1 MSRERDKSG
10 PSTRAV
16 HAGERST
23 RVRVTDSLTTP
34 IVQTAAFWFRDT
46 QEVIAYQEGRHP
58 SFEYGRY
65 GNPTTRAVEIKLCE
79 LEGGADCV
87 VSASGMNSVTT
98 MLLALVPQ
106 NGHVV
111 TTHDCYRRTRQFMQ
125 TVMPKM
131 GVRCT
136 VIDPSDLAALERA
149 VADGAHLFFS
159 ESPTNP
165 YLRCVD
171 VAAVA
176 QRCRASGTIVVIDS
190 TLATPA
196 NQQALALGA
205 DLVLHSATKY
215 LAGHNDVLAGA
226 LVGSEALIRPI
237 RELHGVLGGVLDPHA
252 AYLVLR
258 GMKTLSL
265 RVARANENAAAIARF
280 LEQHDKIERV
290 HYPGLPSHPD
300 HAVAKRQMRNGFGGM
315 VSFEVR
321 GGLEAASKLIDALRV
336 PYIAPSMG
344 GVESL
349 VEQPTVI
356 SYWDKTPAERAQLG
370 IRDNLVRFSCG
381 IEDAEDLLRDL
392 EQALERV

>member
-1 MSRERDKSG
+1 MSRERKKDG
-10 PSTRAV
+10 PSTKAV

-23 RVRVTDSLTTP
+23 RSRVTDSLTTP
-34 IVQTAAFWFRDT
+34 IVQTAAYWFRDT

-65 GNPTTRAVEIKLCE
+65 GNPTSRAVETKLVE
-79 LEGGADCV
+79 LEGGEDCV

-136 VIDPSDLAALERA
+136 VIDPADLGALERA
-149 VADGAHLFFS
+149 VADGANLFFS

-165 YLRCVD
+165 YLRVVD

-176 QRCRASGTIVVIDS
+176 ERCRPRGTIVVIDS
-190 TLATPA
+190 TLATPV
-196 NQQALALGA
+196 NQQAIALGA
-205 DLVLHSATKY
+205 DLVLHSVTKY

-226 LVGSEALIRPI
+226 LVGRESLIRQI

-265 RVARANENAAAIARF
+265 RVARANENAGAVARF

-290 HYPGLPSHPD
+290 HYPGLPSHRD
-300 HAVAKRQMRNGFGGM
+300 HAVAKRQMTGFGGM

-321 GGLEAASKLIDALRV
+321 GGLEGASKLIDALRV

-356 SYWDKTPAERAQLG
+356 SYWDKSPEERAQIG
-370 IRDNLVRFSCG
+370 IRDNLVRYSCG
-381 IEDAEDLLRDL
+381 IEDADDLIRDL

>member
-1 MSRERDKSG
+1 MSRERDKGG
-10 PSTRAV
+10 PSTQAV
-16 HAGERST
+16 HGGERAT
-23 RVRVTDSLTTP
+23 RARVTDSLTTP
-34 IVQTAAFWFRDT
+34 IVQTAAYWFRDT

-65 GNPTTRAVEIKLCE
+65 GNPTTRAVETKLCE
-79 LEGGADCV
+79 LEGGADCI

-98 MLLALVPQ
+98 MLLALLPQ

-111 TTHDCYRRTRQFMQ
+111 TTHDCYRRTRQFIQ
-125 TVMPKM
+125 TVLPKM

-136 VIDPSDLAALERA
+136 VIDPSDLDALERA
-149 VADGAHLFFS
+149 VADDANVFFS

-165 YLRCVD
+165 YLRVVD

-176 QRCRASGTIVVIDS
+176 ERCRPHGTIVVIDS
-190 TLATPA
+190 TLATPV

-205 DLVLHSATKY
+205 DLVLHSVTKY

-226 LVGSEALIRPI
+226 LVGKEAFIRPI
-237 RELHGVLGGVLDPHA
+237 RELHGVLGGVIDPHA

-258 GMKTLSL
+258 GMKTLAL
-265 RVARANENAAAIARF
+265 RVARANENAMAIARF

-290 HYPGLPSHPD
+290 HYPGLPSHRD
-300 HAVAKRQMRNGFGGM
+300 HTVARRQMSGFGGM

-321 GGLEAASKLIDALRV
+321 GGLDGASKLIDALRV

-349 VEQPTVI
+349 IEQPTII
-356 SYWDKTPAERAQLG
+356 SYWDKTPEEREQLG

-381 IEDAEDLLRDL
+381 IEDTDDLLRDL

>member
-1 MSRERDKSG
+1 MSRKGDKSG
-10 PSTRAV
+10 PSTQAV
-16 HAGERST
+16 HAGERVT
-23 RVRVTDSLTTP
+23 RARVTDSLTTP

-65 GNPTTRAVEIKLCE
+65 GNPTTRAVEVKLCE

-106 NGHVV
+106 DGHVV

-125 TVMPKM
+125 TLMPKM

-136 VIDPSDLAALERA
+136 VIDPADLAALERA
-149 VADGAHLFFS
+149 VADGANLFFS

-176 QRCRASGTIVVIDS
+176 ERCRAAGTIVVIDS
-190 TLATPA
+190 TLATPM

-226 LVGSEALIRPI
+226 LVGKEAFIRPI
-237 RELHGVLGGVLDPHA
+237 RELHGVLGGVIDPHA

-321 GGLEAASKLIDALRV
+321 GGLEGASKLIDALRV

-381 IEDAEDLLRDL
+381 IEDADDLLRDL

>member
-1 MSRERDKSG
+1 MSREREKGG
-10 PSTRAV
+10 PSTKAV
-16 HAGERST
+16 HGGERGT
-23 RVRVTDSLTTP
+23 RARVTDSLTTP

-65 GNPTTRAVEIKLCE
+65 GNPTTRAVETKLAE
-79 LEGGADCV
+79 LECGEECV
-87 VSASGMNSVTT
+87 ASASGMNSVTT

-136 VIDPSDLAALERA
+136 VIDPADLAALERA
-149 VADGAHLFFS
+149 VADGANLFFS

-165 YLRCVD
+165 YLRVVD
-171 VAAVA
+171 VAAIA
-176 QRCRASGTIVVIDS
+176 ERCRPRGTIVVIDS
-190 TLATPA
+190 TLATPV

-205 DLVLHSATKY
+205 DLVLHSVTKY

-226 LVGSEALIRPI
+226 LVGRESLIRQI

-265 RVARANENAAAIARF
+265 RVARANENAGVVARF

-290 HYPGLPSHPD
+290 HYPGLPSHRD
-300 HAVAKRQMRNGFGGM
+300 HAVAKRQMTGFGGM

-321 GGLEAASKLIDALRV
+321 GGLEGASKLIDALRV

-356 SYWDKTPAERAQLG
+356 SYWDKSPEERAQIG
-370 IRDNLVRFSCG
+370 IRDNLVRYSCG
-381 IEDAEDLLRDL
+381 IEDAEDLVRDL

>member
-16 HAGERST
+16 HAGERGT
-23 RVRVTDSLTTP
+23 RPRVTDSLTTP

-65 GNPTTRAVEIKLCE
+65 GNPTTRAVENKLSE

-87 VSASGMNSVTT
+87 VAASGMNSVTT

-149 VADGAHLFFS
+149 VADGANLFFS

-176 QRCRASGTIVVIDS
+176 ERCRAAGTIVVIDS
-190 TLATPA
+190 TLATPV

-226 LVGSEALIRPI
+226 L
-237 RELHGVLGGVLDPHA
+237 
-252 AYLVLR
+252 
-258 GMKTLSL
+258 
-265 RVARANENAAAIARF
+265 ENAMAIARF

-290 HYPGLPSHPD
+290 HYPGLASHPD

-321 GGLEAASKLIDALRV
+321 GGLEGASKLIDALRV

-356 SYWDKTPAERAQLG
+356 SYWDKTPAERAELG

>member
-1 MSRERDKSG
+1 
-10 PSTRAV
+10 
-16 HAGERST
+16 
-23 RVRVTDSLTTP
+23 
-34 IVQTAAFWFRDT
+34 
-46 QEVIAYQEGRHP
+46 
-58 SFEYGRY
+58 
-65 GNPTTRAVEIKLCE
+65 
-79 LEGGADCV
+79 
-87 VSASGMNSVTT
+87 
-98 MLLALVPQ
+98 
-106 NGHVV
+106 
-111 TTHDCYRRTRQFMQ
+111 MQ

-136 VIDPSDLAALERA
+136 VIDPADLAALERA
-149 VADGAHLFFS
+149 VADGANLFFS

-165 YLRCVD
+165 YLRVVD
-171 VAAVA
+171 VAAIA
-176 QRCRASGTIVVIDS
+176 ERCRPRGTIVVIDS
-190 TLATPA
+190 TLATPV

-205 DLVLHSATKY
+205 DLVLHSVTKY
-215 LAGHNDVLAGA
+215 LAGHTDVLAGA
-226 LVGSEALIRPI
+226 LVGRESLIRQI

-265 RVARANENAAAIARF
+265 RVARANENAGVVARF

-290 HYPGLPSHPD
+290 HYPGLPSHRD
-300 HAVAKRQMRNGFGGM
+300 HAVAKRQMTGFGGM

-321 GGLEAASKLIDALRV
+321 GGLEGASKLIDALRV

-356 SYWDKTPAERAQLG
+356 SYWDKSPEERAQIG
-370 IRDNLVRFSCG
+370 IRDNLVRYSCG
-381 IEDAEDLLRDL
+381 IEDAEDLVRDL

>member
-1 MSRERDKSG
+1 
-10 PSTRAV
+10 
-16 HAGERST
+16 
-23 RVRVTDSLTTP
+23 
-34 IVQTAAFWFRDT
+34 
-46 QEVIAYQEGRHP
+46 
-58 SFEYGRY
+58 
-65 GNPTTRAVEIKLCE
+65 
-79 LEGGADCV
+79 
-87 VSASGMNSVTT
+87 MNSVTT

-125 TVMPKM
+125 TLMPKM

-149 VADGAHLFFS
+149 VADGASLFFS

-176 QRCRASGTIVVIDS
+176 ERCRPAGTVVVIDS
-190 TLATPA
+190 TLATPV
-196 NQQALALGA
+196 NQQALSLGA

-226 LVGSEALIRPI
+226 LVGKEALIRPI
-237 RELHGVLGGVLDPHA
+237 RELHGVLGGVIDPHA

-280 LEQHDKIERV
+280 LEHHDKIERV

-300 HAVAKRQMRNGFGGM
+300 HAVAKKQMKSGFGGM

-321 GGLEAASKLIDALRV
+321 GGLEGASKLIDALRV

-370 IRDNLVRFSCG
+370 IRDNLVRYSCG
-381 IEDAEDLLRDL
+381 IEDADDLLRDL